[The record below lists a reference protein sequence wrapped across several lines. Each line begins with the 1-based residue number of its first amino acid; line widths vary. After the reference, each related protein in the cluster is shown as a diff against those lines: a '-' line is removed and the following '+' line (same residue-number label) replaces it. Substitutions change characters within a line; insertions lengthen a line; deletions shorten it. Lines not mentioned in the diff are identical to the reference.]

1 MLKPLKDNVLLKP
14 VADERKS
21 SIVLTTE
28 EESTRGEVLGIGSE
42 VKEVEKGDVV
52 YFRKY
57 APIKID
63 DLLLVSEDD
72 ILGIL

>member
-28 EESTRGEVLGIGSE
+28 EEPTRGEVLEIGSE
-42 VKEVEKGDVV
+42 VKEVKEGDVV
-52 YFRKY
+52 FFRKY
-57 APIKID
+57 APREIEGF
-63 DLLLVSEDD
+63 LLVSEDD